1 MKNDPDKV
9 AWPLL
14 YAAAKE
20 GTGRRPARSRR
31 DHLFTKYHIGVLEA
45 ILARLQLHGV
55 IFDVS
60 EGSCKAVREMGFRA
74 AQQALMQAQL
84 PPNPS

>member
-1 MKNDPDKV
+1 MTSFLKTLVVLVLAAQNTALLAMQTDSDKA

-45 ILARLQLHGV
+45 ILAHL
-55 IFDVS
+55 
-60 EGSCKAVREMGFRA
+60 
-74 AQQALMQAQL
+74 
-84 PPNPS
+84 

>member
-1 MKNDPDKV
+1 MENDSDKA

-20 GTGRRPARSRR
+20 LTGRRPARSRR